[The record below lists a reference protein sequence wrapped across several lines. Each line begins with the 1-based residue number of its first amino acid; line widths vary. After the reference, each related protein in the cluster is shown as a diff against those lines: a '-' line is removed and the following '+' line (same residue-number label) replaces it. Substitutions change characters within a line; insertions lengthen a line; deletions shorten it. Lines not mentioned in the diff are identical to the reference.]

1 MANVL
6 LSQRK
11 PYVKLSVRNL
21 IYNNLVVHE
30 KMFSQWC
37 MVSGGIG
44 MLQ

>member
-21 IYNNLVVHE
+21 IYNNLVMHE